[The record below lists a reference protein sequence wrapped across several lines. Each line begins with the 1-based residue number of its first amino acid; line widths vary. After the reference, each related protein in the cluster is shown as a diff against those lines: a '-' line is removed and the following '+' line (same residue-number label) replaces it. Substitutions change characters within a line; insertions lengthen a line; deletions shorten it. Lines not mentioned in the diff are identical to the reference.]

1 MSKRS
6 RLKVF
11 TSSATNF
18 NESYESYFGTT
29 RWRVFNLCIAMA
41 KLEIIFHDEMK
52 DEMLSEIKRYSNE
65 FDKKKFNN
73 SRQQS

>member
-1 MSKRS
+1 
-6 RLKVF
+6 
-11 TSSATNF
+11 
-18 NESYESYFGTT
+18 
-29 RWRVFNLCIAMA
+29 MA